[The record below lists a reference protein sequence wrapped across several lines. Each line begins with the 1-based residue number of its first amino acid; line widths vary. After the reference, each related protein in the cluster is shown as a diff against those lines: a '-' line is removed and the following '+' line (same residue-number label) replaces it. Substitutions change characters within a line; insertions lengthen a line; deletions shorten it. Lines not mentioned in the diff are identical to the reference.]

1 MNKKSVLRLISGA
14 LAFVV
19 SVGFI
24 SVNEEYLLKPSAAK
38 SVSELQTELQNAKN
52 KRNKINTQIKNA
64 NNDIKSKKEYQILLN
79 DQMDATQELIDIQ
92 IDLIAG
98 LDVDIENKEVE
109 IASQEKD
116 LEKGISD
123 FKARVRAMYMAGDGE
138 AAEVLA
144 GSTDFYDLLTR
155 MEILKRVAK
164 HDNEMVHDLTD
175 KLAELEIDK
184 AELNADY
191 DEQSRLKTE
200 LETDLENLQSTYES
214 TSDYIAA
221 KDKELNEYIKNKE
234 KIDAEEARI
243 EEELVEAIRAAQ
255 TNNEFVGGEFI
266 WPVPGFSRISS
277 KYSPARTL
285 NGVTKPH
292 KGIDIAA
299 PKNVDIVAS
308 NSGTVTIA
316 FNNDVP
322 GYSYGKYIVI
332 DHGGGKS
339 TLYGHC
345 NKLLVKPGQQVKQ
358 GQVIAKVGTT
368 GNSTGYHLH
377 FEVRIN
383 GQHTDP
389 QKYVK
394 YA

>member
-14 LAFVV
+14 LAFVI
-19 SVGFI
+19 SVGFF
-24 SVNEEYLLKPSAAK
+24 SVNEGYLLKPSAAK
-38 SVSELQTELQNAKN
+38 SVSELQNELQNAKN
-52 KRNKINTQIKNA
+52 KRNKINNQINGA
-64 NNDIKSKKEYQILLN
+64 NQAIKDSKDYQALLN
-79 DQMDATQELIDIQ
+79 DQMDATQDLINIQ

-98 LDVDIENKEVE
+98 LDTDIENKEAE
-109 IASQEKD
+109 IANQEKD
-116 LEKGISD
+116 LEKGVSD
-123 FKARVRAMYMAGDGE
+123 FKSRLRAMYMSGDGE
-138 AAEVLA
+138 VAEVLA

-164 HDNEMVHDLTD
+164 HDNNMVHELTD
-175 KLAELEIDK
+175 MLAELEIDK
-184 AELNADY
+184 AELNADR
-191 DEQSRLKTE
+191 DEQNKLKTD
-200 LETDLENLQSTYES
+200 LESDLENLQSTYES
-214 TSDYIAA
+214 TDAYITAKNKELSDYL
-221 KDKELNEYIKNKE
+221 KDKEKN
-234 KIDAEEARI
+234 DAEEARI

-255 TNNEFVGGEFI
+255 SNDAYVGGEFI
-266 WPVPGFSRISS
+266 WPVPGYSRISS

-345 NKLLVKPGQQVKQ
+345 NQLLVKPGQQVVK

-368 GNSTGYHLH
+368 GDSTGYHLH